1 MAMLFSC
8 DQAYCHCLAGQLNTL
23 HALITPAELGS
34 CTRLE
39 EVSSIQWEM
48 EAYRLVGCDVKLD
61 ALYRKVH
68 TYLPTRLACPA
79 SGAT

>member
-1 MAMLFSC
+1 MVFSC
-8 DQAYCHCLAGQLNTL
+8 DQAYCHCLIGQLNTPN
-23 HALITPAELGS
+23 ALIAPPELNS

-39 EVSSIQWEM
+39 EASSMQWET

-61 ALYRKVH
+61 AVYRKVH
-68 TYLPTRLACPA
+68 TYIPTRLACPA